1 MKRYVVRSGWGYIFD
16 SNSLQMVGNNNNP
29 DEALEYAQRFS
40 KNEAEKFAEELRAT
54 GAEAVVEKVDSSEGV
69 K

>member
-40 KNEAEKFAEELRAT
+40 KNEAEKLAEELRAT
-54 GAEAVVEKVDSSEGV
+54 GAEAVVEKLDSSEGV